1 MNKFDRC
8 IFVSIAVGI
17 WAFVLVFFLKSEP
30 LIATNHNPSHRHS
43 IHDIDNLPQWLSKE
57 MTNHF
62 NIHHLKVSP
71 LDLDK

>member
-17 WAFVLVFFLKSEP
+17 WAFVLVFFFKSEP
-30 LIATNHNPSHRHS
+30 LIATNHNPSHRYS

-57 MTNHF
+57 MKNHF
-62 NIHHLKVSP
+62 NIHHLKVNP
-71 LDLDK
+71 LDLDQ